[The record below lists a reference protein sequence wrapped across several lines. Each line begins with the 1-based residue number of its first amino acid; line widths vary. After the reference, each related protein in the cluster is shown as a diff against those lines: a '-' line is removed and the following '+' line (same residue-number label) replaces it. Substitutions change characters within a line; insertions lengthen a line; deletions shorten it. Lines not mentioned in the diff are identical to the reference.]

1 MKINLLPYSEI
12 DGIRTATDS
21 EIMALFT
28 RTQEDELD
36 KIVFYEGTVA
46 TKEQFLNI
54 MKHGE
59 NLLYLVLADK
69 ETVGYAWLN
78 RFENRTAR
86 YHFCAFVE
94 YWGDLNEIAKSIMN
108 ILINMKARSGEYL
121 FDLFT
126 GYIPVWNQRAI
137 KFTLK
142 NGGKSAG
149 IIPNAIWNAVT
160 NKSEDAEFIYY
171 IREDNNVSE

>member
-1 MKINLLPYSEI
+1 MQVSLLPYSEI

-28 RTQEDELD
+28 RTREDGLD
-36 KIVFYEGTVA
+36 SIVFYEGTVA
-46 TKEQFLNI
+46 TKEQFLQV
-54 MKHGE
+54 MKYGE
-59 NLLYLVLADK
+59 NLLYLVLSDK
-69 ETVGYAWLN
+69 ETIGYAWLN

-86 YHFCAFVE
+86 YHFCAFRD
-94 YWGDLNEIAKSIMN
+94 YWGNLDEIAKSIMD
-108 ILINMKARSGEYL
+108 ILINMKAQDGEYL

-149 IIPNAIWNAVT
+149 VIPNAIWNAT
-160 NKSEDAEFIYY
+160 TKKSEDAEFIYY
-171 IREDNNVSE
+171 IRSEK